1 MTENDEYI
9 IALDLGG
16 TNSVFGVVDRI
27 GKILETTS
35 ISSIGYTS
43 AESYVSECLKV
54 INPFLSKYGSKIK
67 GIGIGA
73 PDVNQYKKTIEYAT
87 NLPWAHDKV
96 VPIAKMFS
104 DQLNNFPVGITND
117 ANAAAIGE
125 KKFGIAKDFK
135 NFIVL
140 TLGTGIGSG
149 IFIDN
154 KLLLGSDSFAGELG
168 HIKIIRENGRK
179 CECGKNGCLESYCS
193 ANGVV
198 KTAIEILN
206 DNPNEKSILRNIKNL
221 NSYEISKAAENGDS
235 LAKKVFE
242 ETGKKIGWACAD
254 FAAFSSPEAFIF
266 FGGLTGA
273 GDLLMNPIVKYYN
286 ETVMPVF
293 KNKPKFLVSGLDG
306 TNAAILG
313 AAAIGWENYDNK

>member
-1 MTENDEYI
+1 MILILNNNIIILLNNIITENDEYI

-27 GKILETTS
+27 GKIIETTS

-125 KKFGIAKDFK
+125 KNSELQKILK
-135 NFIVL
+135 I
-140 TLGTGIGSG
+140 
-149 IFIDN
+149 
-154 KLLLGSDSFAGELG
+154 LLF
-168 HIKIIRENGRK
+168 
-179 CECGKNGCLESYCS
+179 
-193 ANGVV
+193 
-198 KTAIEILN
+198 
-206 DNPNEKSILRNIKNL
+206 
-221 NSYEISKAAENGDS
+221 
-235 LAKKVFE
+235 
-242 ETGKKIGWACAD
+242 
-254 FAAFSSPEAFIF
+254 
-266 FGGLTGA
+266 
-273 GDLLMNPIVKYYN
+273 
-286 ETVMPVF
+286 
-293 KNKPKFLVSGLDG
+293 
-306 TNAAILG
+306 
-313 AAAIGWENYDNK
+313 